1 MSDDKIY
8 DAENPTSGLFQA
20 QAAIEDILTPPEEK
34 VEDSETR
41 VDESSEEAL
50 VEGEAELETEV
61 EESEQEFDA
70 EEDDAELDGDEYEPE
85 EHQAAEAYTVKVNGE
100 EVEVELDELKNGY
113 SRQADYTQKSQA
125 LAEEK
130 KTFEQ
135 ARNAI
140 VLERQQYAQLLGAL
154 RQQLNANNEPAPNF
168 DRMYDEDPIEATRQ
182 ERQWRQRQ
190 GAKQQKLKAIQVE
203 QQRVA
208 QANQQRQQF
217 EMRELITAEVERLPE
232 VIPEWKDHERADK
245 EREQLREYLL
255 ENGVAEDE
263 MQALVRANHIKV
275 LRKAMLY
282 DQGQSRVKKATKK
295 ASGSKTVKPGS
306 RQGQVAPRSRKL
318 KRARQRLKETGRLD
332 DAAGLLESML

>member
-20 QAAIEDILTPPEEK
+20 QAAIEDILTPPEDK
-34 VEDSETR
+34 VEDSENR
-41 VDESSEEAL
+41 VDESEEE
-50 VEGEAELETEV
+50 VIEGEAELEAEY
-61 EESEQEFDA
+61 EDPDEEFDSDD
-70 EEDDAELDGDEYEPE
+70 DDADLDDDEYESE
-85 EHQAAEAYTVKVNGE
+85 ERQAAEAYTVKVNGE
-100 EVEVELDELKNGY
+100 EVSVELDELKNGY
-113 SRQADYTQKSQA
+113 SRQADYTKKSQA

-135 ARNAI
+135 ARDAI

-154 RQQLNANNEPAPNF
+154 QQQLNVNNEPAPDF
-168 DRMYDEDPIEATRQ
+168 ERMYDEDPIEATRQ

-190 GAKQQKLKAIQVE
+190 GAKQQKLQAIRVE
-203 QQRVA
+203 QQRVS
-208 QANQQRQQF
+208 QANQQRQQQQ
-217 EMRELITAEVERLPE
+217 MHELITAEVERLPE
-232 VIPEWKDHERADK
+232 VIPEWKDQERAGQ

-282 DQGQSRVKKATKK
+282 DQGQTKVKKATKK
-295 ASGSKTVKPGS
+295 ASRSKTVKPGG

-318 KRARQRLKETGRLD
+318 KKARQRLKDTGRLD

>member
-70 EEDDAELDGDEYEPE
+70 EEDDAELDDDEYEPE

-140 VLERQQYAQLLGAL
+140 VLERRQYAQLLGAL
-154 RQQLNANNEPAPNF
+154 QQQLNANNEPAPNF
-168 DRMYDEDPIEATRQ
+168 DRMYDEDPIEAT
-182 ERQWRQRQ
+182 
-190 GAKQQKLKAIQVE
+190 QQ
-203 QQRVA
+203 QQ
-208 QANQQRQQF
+208 
-217 EMRELITAEVERLPE
+217 MHELITAEVERLPE
-232 VIPEWKDHERADK
+232 VIPEWKDQERAGK

-282 DQGQSRVKKATKK
+282 DQGQSRVKKATRK

>member
-8 DAENPTSGLFQA
+8 DYENPTSGGLFQA
-20 QAAIEDILTPPEEK
+20 QAAIEDILTPSEDK
-34 VEDSETR
+34 VEDSENR
-41 VDESSEEAL
+41 VDESEE
-50 VEGEAELETEV
+50 VIEGEAEQEAEY
-61 EESEQEFDA
+61 EDSDEEFDSDD
-70 EEDDAELDGDEYEPE
+70 DDADLDDDEYESE
-85 EHQAAEAYTVKVNGE
+85 ERQAAEAYTVKVNGE
-100 EVEVELDELKNGY
+100 EVSVELDELKNGY
-113 SRQADYTQKSQA
+113 SRQADYTKKSQA
-125 LAEEK
+125 LAAEK

-135 ARNAI
+135 ARDAI

-154 RQQLNANNEPAPNF
+154 QQQLNVNNEPAPDF
-168 DRMYDEDPIEATRQ
+168 ERMYDEDPIEATRQ

-203 QQRVA
+203 QQRVS
-208 QANQQRQQF
+208 QANQQRQQQQ
-217 EMRELITAEVERLPE
+217 MHELITAEVERLPE
-232 VIPEWKDHERADK
+232 VIPEWKDQERAGK

-282 DQGQSRVKKATKK
+282 DQGQTKVKRATKK
-295 ASGSKTVKPGS
+295 ASRSKTVKPGS

-318 KRARQRLKETGRLD
+318 KKARQRLKESGRLD